1 MGEQVERGYRE
12 LFEHSAVGMAEVTLQ
27 GVFRR
32 VNKMFCQMMACAEKD
47 LLGLRFQDITHPD
60 DLEEDIRLVEDLVTG
75 VRDRYELE
83 KRYVRFD
90 NSFIWIHL
98 SVAVVR
104 DEAGSPL
111 YFVSTIVDI
120 SQRRA
125 GELRLRVLSEAV
137 EQSPVS
143 IVITDPQGGI
153 EYVNPMFCQV
163 TGYGK
168 EEVLGKNPRILS
180 SGKMN
185 KAFYRKL
192 WQTVTSRKIW
202 QGEFVNRR
210 RDGVEYW
217 EKASISPIVDEQ
229 GRILHYVG
237 VKEDVTERKRN
248 IDEREHLL
256 AALERRVRALQCLT
270 TISNAIQ
277 QKEKLE
283 DLFWE
288 VLRILPEGWR
298 YPALVHLVYDGVD
311 YAYPGFLQ
319 TADRLR
325 AALKVGEAT
334 RGWVEIVYP
343 QEHPRAYE
351 GPFLREERELLET
364 VARMLGQSLR
374 RRESEAKLEQAREAA
389 MEANRAKSLFLSNMS
404 HEIRTPL
411 NAILGFSEI
420 LYRDAAMGR
429 EQREKLQIVNRSG
442 AYLLA
447 LINDVLELAKV
458 ESGRVVLQNSLF
470 DLRRL
475 VRDMGSL
482 FQVRLDQKGLQLLLE
497 IVEPLPEQVKGDEG
511 RIRRILV
518 NLIGNALKFTDR
530 GVINVRLAGKS
541 LGDGQW
547 RLQVTVKDSGIGIAA
562 EDQEAI
568 FGYFE
573 QAYHQRHDRGGT
585 GLGLAISREFARAM
599 AGDISVSSRPGEG
612 AEFLV
617 TLLLEEG
624 TQQETAIPRSELVA
638 GLLPGQQAYRIL
650 VAMSVE
656 TDALLLQA
664 MLEQA
669 GFLAI
674 AVAGKEELL
683 QESARGADLIFADL
697 ALLQTE
703 EYWLVRELQQRSSRC
718 DLPIIAVSAGLG
730 ADEVQQVL
738 LQQVR
743 AVLSKPFTTEQV
755 LNMAAAQTGAQYAYQ
770 ELEKTSPATWQGRC
784 YLENPLRESLLA
796 ATLDGDI
803 ERLEELLVQV
813 EVKEPGL
820 AAYARELAGA
830 FRLDALAALWEQGE
844 ESRDGTKS

>member
-32 VNKMFCQMMACAEKD
+32 VNKMFCRMMACEEKE

-83 KRYVRFD
+83 KRYIRFD
-90 NSFIWIHL
+90 KTFLWIHL

-104 DEAGSPL
+104 DEMGKPL
-111 YFVSTIVDI
+111 YFVATIIDI

-497 IVEPLPEQVKGDEG
+497 IVEPG
-511 RIRRILV
+511 
-518 NLIGNALKFTDR
+518 
-530 GVINVRLAGKS
+530 AGK
-541 LGDGQW
+541 
-547 RLQVTVKDSGIGIAA
+547 
-562 EDQEAI
+562 
-568 FGYFE
+568 
-573 QAYHQRHDRGGT
+573 
-585 GLGLAISREFARAM
+585 
-599 AGDISVSSRPGEG
+599 
-612 AEFLV
+612 
-617 TLLLEEG
+617 
-624 TQQETAIPRSELVA
+624 
-638 GLLPGQQAYRIL
+638 
-650 VAMSVE
+650 
-656 TDALLLQA
+656 
-664 MLEQA
+664 
-669 GFLAI
+669 
-674 AVAGKEELL
+674 
-683 QESARGADLIFADL
+683 
-697 ALLQTE
+697 
-703 EYWLVRELQQRSSRC
+703 
-718 DLPIIAVSAGLG
+718 
-730 ADEVQQVL
+730 
-738 LQQVR
+738 
-743 AVLSKPFTTEQV
+743 
-755 LNMAAAQTGAQYAYQ
+755 
-770 ELEKTSPATWQGRC
+770 GR
-784 YLENPLRESLLA
+784 
-796 ATLDGDI
+796 
-803 ERLEELLVQV
+803 
-813 EVKEPGL
+813 
-820 AAYARELAGA
+820 
-830 FRLDALAALWEQGE
+830 
-844 ESRDGTKS
+844 

>member
-1 MGEQVERGYRE
+1 MGEQTERGYRE
-12 LFEHSAVGMAEVTLQ
+12 LFEHSAVGMAEVTLE
-27 GVFRR
+27 GVFCR
-32 VNKMFCQMMACAEKD
+32 VNRMFCRMMACEEKD
-47 LLGLRFQDITHPD
+47 LLGSRFQEITHQD
-60 DLEEDIRLVEDLVTG
+60 DLKEDVRLVEELKAG
-75 VRDRYELE
+75 VRDRYEME
-83 KRYVRFD
+83 KRYIRLDGSSLWV
-90 NSFIWIHL
+90 HL

-104 DEAGSPL
+104 DELGSPL

-125 GELRLRVLSEAV
+125 DELRLRVLSEAV

-143 IVITDPQGGI
+143 IVITDPKGGI
-153 EYVNPMFCQV
+153 EYVNPMFCKV
-163 TGYGK
+163 TGYEK
-168 EEVLGKNPRILS
+168 EEVLGHNPRILS
-180 SGKMN
+180 SGKMGD
-185 KAFYRKL
+185 AFYRKL
-192 WQTVTSRKIW
+192 WQRVTSRKIW

-210 RDGVEYW
+210 KDGGEYW
-217 EKASISPIVDEQ
+217 EKASISPIIDEK

-237 VKEDVTERKRN
+237 VKEDVTERKRS

-256 AALERRVRALQCLT
+256 AALERRVRALQCLA

-277 QKEKLE
+277 QQEKVE

-288 VLRILPEGWR
+288 VLRVLPEGWR
-298 YPALVHLVYDGVD
+298 YSALVHLVYDGVD
-311 YAYPGFLQ
+311 YAFPGFVQ

-325 AALKVGEAT
+325 VALKVGGAA
-334 RGWVEIVYP
+334 RGWVEVVYS

-364 VARMLGQSLR
+364 VARMLGQSLL
-374 RRESEAKLEQAREAA
+374 RRESEEKLQQAREAA

-447 LINDVLELAKV
+447 LINDVLELAKM

-482 FQVRLDQKGLQLLLE
+482 FQVRVDQKGLQLLLE
-497 IVEPLPEQVKGDEG
+497 TVEPLPAQVLGDEG
-511 RIRRILV
+511 KIRRILV

-530 GVINVRLAGKS
+530 GSINVRLAGEA
-541 LGDGQW
+541 LDGGLW
-547 RLQVTVKDSGIGIAA
+547 RLRLTVKDSGIGVAS

-585 GLGLAISREFARAM
+585 GLGLAISREFARTM
-599 AGDISVSSRPGEG
+599 DGDISVTSRPGEG

-617 TLLLEEG
+617 TLVLTEG
-624 TQQETAIPRSELVA
+624 DCQEAALPQPELVA
-638 GLLPGQQAYRIL
+638 GLLPGQREYRVLI
-650 VAMSVE
+650 ATQVE
-656 TDALLLQA
+656 TDGLLLQA

-669 GFLAI
+669 GFSAT
-674 AVAGKEELL
+674 VVVNKEELR
-683 QESARGADLIFADL
+683 QECVLEVDLVFADL
-697 ALLQTE
+697 ALLQVDG
-703 EYWLVRELQQRSSRC
+703 YRLARELQRC
-718 DLPIIAVSAGLG
+718 RRGRELPVIAVSAGLG

-743 AVLSKPFTTEQV
+743 AVLGKPFTAEQV
-755 LNMAAAQTGAQYAYQ
+755 LAMVAAHTGAQYIYQ
-770 ELEKTSPATWQGRC
+770 ELEKASVATWQGHC
-784 YLENPLRESLLA
+784 CLENGLRQQLLA
-796 ATLDGDI
+796 TTLDGDI
-803 ERLEELLVQV
+803 ERLEELLLQV
-813 EVKEPGL
+813 EAAEPSL
-820 AAYARELAGA
+820 AAYARELAGS
-830 FRLDALAALWEQGE
+830 FRLDALAALWEHGE
-844 ESRDGTKS
+844 EHGDATKS

>member
-12 LFEHSAVGMAEVTLQ
+12 LFDHSAVGMAEVTLQ

-32 VNKMFCQMMACAEKD
+32 VNKMFCQMMACEERE

-60 DLEEDIRLVEDLVTG
+60 DLAEDIRLVDDLVTG

-83 KRYVRFD
+83 KRYIRFD
-90 NSFIWIHL
+90 KTFLWIHL

-104 DEAGSPL
+104 DELGSPL

-125 GELRLRVLSEAV
+125 DELRLRVLSEAV

-153 EYVNPMFCQV
+153 EYVNPMFCKV
-163 TGYGK
+163 TGYAK
-168 EEVLGKNPRILS
+168 EEVLGHNPRILS
-180 SGKMN
+180 SGKMGD
-185 KAFYRKL
+185 AFYRKL

-210 RDGVEYW
+210 KDGGEYW

-256 AALERRVRALQCLT
+256 AALERRVRALQCLA

-277 QKEKLE
+277 QQEKLE

-288 VLRILPEGWR
+288 VLRVLPEGWR

-311 YAYPGFLQ
+311 YAFPGFVQ
-319 TADRLR
+319 TADRLGV
-325 AALKVGEAT
+325 ALKVGGAT

-343 QEHPRAYE
+343 QEHPRANE

-364 VARMLGQSLR
+364 VARMLGQSLL
-374 RRESEAKLEQAREAA
+374 RRESEEKLQQAREAA

-420 LYRDAAMGR
+420 LYRDDAMGR

-447 LINDVLELAKV
+447 LINDVLELAKM
-458 ESGRVVLQNSLF
+458 ESGRVILQNSLF
-470 DLRRL
+470 DVRRL

-482 FQVRLDQKGLQLLLE
+482 FQVRVDQKGLQLLLE
-497 IVEPLPEQVKGDEG
+497 NAEPLPAQVLGDEG
-511 RIRRILV
+511 KIRRILV

-530 GVINVRLAGKS
+530 GSINVRLAGEA
-541 LGDGQW
+541 LEGGRW
-547 RLQVTVKDSGIGIAA
+547 RLRLTVKDSGIGVAS

-599 AGDISVSSRPGEG
+599 DGDISVTSRPGEG

-617 TLLLEEG
+617 TLILEEG
-624 TQQETAIPRSELVA
+624 NCQEAIAPQTELVA
-638 GLLPGQQAYRIL
+638 GLLPGQRAYRIL
-650 VAMSVE
+650 IATQVE
-656 TDALLLQA
+656 TDGLLLQA

-669 GFLAI
+669 GFSA
-674 AVAGKEELL
+674 AVVTSGKKLL
-683 QESARGADLIFADL
+683 QEYASDVDLVFADL
-697 ALLQTE
+697 ALLQVDG
-703 EYWLVRELQQRSSRC
+703 YRLVYELQECQRGRE
-718 DLPIIAVSAGLG
+718 LPIIAVSAGLG

-743 AVLSKPFTTEQV
+743 AVLGKPFTAEQV
-755 LNMAAAQTGAQYAYQ
+755 LAVVAAHTGAQYAYQ
-770 ELEKTSPATWQGRC
+770 ELEKASAAMWKGHCR
-784 YLENPLRESLLA
+784 LAKGLRQQLLA

-803 ERLEELLVQV
+803 ERLEELLLQV
-813 EVKEPGL
+813 EAAEPSL
-820 AAYARELAGA
+820 AAYARELAGS
-830 FRLDALAALWEQGE
+830 FRLDALAALWERGE
-844 ESRDGTKS
+844 EQGDGTKS